1 MTVTAHREVTTQTP
15 MVRLDDLGVT
25 VGGRTLFSGVNA
37 EIQPGEFVAVLGPNG
52 AGKSTL
58 LRVLLGLQ
66 AATEGRVL
74 IAGTPPGRGSS
85 LVGYVPQGRLL
96 DRDLPIRGR
105 DLVALGYDGHRW
117 GLPIGRS
124 RQKQQLVSEVID
136 AVGAGSYAYAPVG
149 HLSGGEQQRL
159 LLAQA
164 ILCSPKLLLLDEP
177 LASLDLRNQRDMVT
191 EIADLSRERGVT
203 VLLVAHDV
211 NPLLHVLDR
220 VLYIAGGKA
229 VLGTVNEIIQPD
241 VLSKLYGSPVQV
253 FRTEGRIFV
262 AALDA

>member
-1 MTVTAHREVTTQTP
+1 MTVAEHSEVTTQNP
-15 MVRLDDLGVT
+15 MVRLEGLGVT

-37 EIQPGEFVAVLGPNG
+37 DIRPGEFVAILGPNG

-58 LRVLLGLQ
+58 LRILLGLQ
-66 AATEGRVL
+66 ATTEGRVL
-74 IAGTPPGRGSS
+74 IAGRPPGRGSS

-96 DRDLPIRGR
+96 DRDLPIRGQ

-124 RQKQQLVSEVID
+124 REKQRQVRQVIE
-136 AVGAGSYAYAPVG
+136 AVGASSYAYAPVG

-164 ILCSPKLLLLDEP
+164 MLCHPKLLLLDEP

-191 EIADLSRERGVT
+191 EISDLSRERGAT

-211 NPLLHVLDR
+211 NPLLGVLDR

-229 VLGTVNEIIQPD
+229 VLGTVDEVIQPD
-241 VLSKLYGSPVQV
+241 VLSDLYGSPVQV
-253 FRTEGRIFV
+253 FRTDGRIFV
-262 AALDA
+262 AALDT